1 MSDIERLECF
11 VSVIA
16 PLQNDARILKP
27 FVEEVM
33 KVLRDGFT
41 NYELV
46 LVNDGSTDNTSKI
59 VSSLLRDYE
68 CIRLINLSRSFGTD
82 VAISSGLDS
91 VIGDF
96 VVVMIPE
103 SDPPQLIPEL
113 IATAQNGRDILIGI
127 RRDRHDEPMW
137 MKAGANLFY
146 WLCRKLLKI
155 PLIQNSTQFRVL
167 SRQVVN
173 AITQVGDKSRYLRL
187 LGAYVGYD
195 CGTFTYD
202 FIYRYRHRRLK
213 GILELL
219 DTALQIIVVNSVRPL
234 RFASY
239 IGLLASVLN
248 ILYIVYIGLVYLLK
262 ERVAEGWMT
271 LSFQNAIMFFF
282 VSMVLTILAEYVG
295 FIFDRLKGWPAYY
308 VAGEQNSSVLIA
320 DRERRNI
327 VQESKKVKI

>member
-1 MSDIERLECF
+1 MERSDCF

-16 PLQNDARILKP
+16 PVQNDARIVKP

-33 KVLRDGFT
+33 AVLRQSFT

-46 LVNDGSTDNTSKI
+46 LVNDGSTDDTSVV

-68 CIRLINLSRSFGTD
+68 CIRLISLSRSFGAD

-113 IATAQNGRDILIGI
+113 IETARNGKDIVIGI
-127 RRDRHDEPMW
+127 RRDRNDEPVW

-146 WLCRKLLKI
+146 WLCRKLFKI

-173 AITQVGDKSRYLRL
+173 AITQVRDKSRYLRL
-187 LGAYVGYD
+187 LGAYVGYSSQ
-195 CGTFTYD
+195 TFTYD

-213 GILELL
+213 GVVELF
-219 DTALQIIVVNSVRPL
+219 DNAVQIIVVNSVRPL

-239 IGLLASVLN
+239 LGLFASILN
-248 ILYIVYIGLVYLLK
+248 VLYIVYIALVYLLK
-262 ERVAEGWMT
+262 ERVAEGWIT
-271 LSFQNAIMFFF
+271 
-282 VSMVLTILAEYVG
+282 V
-295 FIFDRLKGWPAYY
+295 
-308 VAGEQNSSVLIA
+308 
-320 DRERRNI
+320 
-327 VQESKKVKI
+327 